1 MTKIKTDC
9 YNQNMY
15 SISYILRMYETTILT
30 VDNKQIKKK
39 TIVTFLYNIVV
50 DGNTYNFVC

>member
-1 MTKIKTDC
+1 MIKIKTDC
-9 YNQNMY
+9 YIQNMY